1 MEHRSVLVVHERTTV
16 HSPSLRRRDSSDLIW
31 PRTARHRPTASSP
44 SSQPSPPPASSSGSA
59 VSLRRPARRRRRAS
73 FGWSTAGSGGS
84 PARSAGRVP
93 RRPQTLGHRCIIAFE
108 RGPGDPGSP
117 GRAVELAPAGK
128 RGVGVS
134 APARPAAPRRAV
146 RGAREAASGRLRSGR
161 GEPVQNRPPC
171 WASAM
176 LAETDDGGFERV
188 RPSSGAGVT
197 LSGPVRIAGGARPSA
212 GSHWTSARAAPWQ
225 CPRTGADPCRPRSDA
240 AGG

>member
-1 MEHRSVLVVHERTTV
+1 MEHRSVLVVHERTTA

-31 PRTARHRPTASSP
+31 PRTVRHRPTASSP

-161 GEPVQNRPPC
+161 GEPIQNRPRC

-176 LAETDDGGFERV
+176 LAGDRRRRLRARPPLEW
-188 RPSSGAGVT
+188 RPSHAVRSGAYCRWSTPVGRVALDFST
-197 LSGPVRIAGGARPSA
+197 SGTVAVSSNRR
-212 GSHWTSARAAPWQ
+212 
-225 CPRTGADPCRPRSDA
+225 
-240 AGG
+240 

>member
-16 HSPSLRRRDSSDLIW
+16 HSPSLRRRDSADLTS
-31 PRTARHRPTASSP
+31 PRTACHRPTASSL
-44 SSQPSPPPASSSGSA
+44 SSQPSPPPAS
-59 VSLRRPARRRRRAS
+59 
-73 FGWSTAGSGGS
+73 GSGECAVPS
-84 PARSAGRVP
+84 PTSSSPSPRFVGVVDSRWRRSPGRSAGRVP
-93 RRPQTLGHRCIIAFE
+93 RRPQTLGHRCIIAFEIIAFE

-161 GEPVQNRPPC
+161 GEPIQNRPRC

-176 LAETDDGGFERV
+176 LAGDRRRRLRARPPLEW
-188 RPSSGAGVT
+188 RPSHGVRSGAYCRWSTPVGRVALDFST
-197 LSGPVRIAGGARPSA
+197 SGTVAVSSNRR
-212 GSHWTSARAAPWQ
+212 
-225 CPRTGADPCRPRSDA
+225 
-240 AGG
+240 